1 MLKTK
6 KRLVSIGIPLLVILS
21 LVALAAPGKTQAA
34 QTWVARVTSD
44 CSSIDIE
51 LSTIYLYNDEHGR
64 DYFRMIVF
72 ESTGVEQLAN
82 FDAYIRQEN
91 SPTYWRTGPL
101 SGTPEDGLYHIEIW
115 DIDDDGERIRKLDD
129 VFHQCHTGSTWRR
142 ADEEEYEDDDE
153 DDEDDDDE
161 DDEDD
166 DEEDL
171 DDKYP
176 PPPNI
181 EVGCMVTV
189 PIATANPAPEPG
201 VVMVVWSYGTG
212 PLNTH
217 YHEATIQMEAG
228 EYLAD
233 YPVSVPCGVYI
244 LAFYQPFST
253 NEHYFLASQYS
264 PDLFGSMPDEDLDSP
279 SYYTHFPELAPP
291 VVEEENVSV
300 EAVDP

>member
-1 MLKTK
+1 MLQAK
-6 KRLVSIGIPLLVILS
+6 KRLAAIALPTLVLLLS
-21 LVALAAPGKTQAA
+21 LVALAAPGKSHAA
-34 QTWVARVTSD
+34 QTWIARVTSD
-44 CSSIDIE
+44 CSAVDIE
-51 LSTIYLYNDEHGR
+51 LSTVYLYNDEHGR

-101 SGTPEDGLYHIEIW
+101 PGTPEDGLYHIEIW

-129 VFHQCHTGSTWRR
+129 VFHQCHTGATWRS
-142 ADEEEYEDDDE
+142 DEERHNEDNDEDDDE
-153 DDEDDDDE
+153 DDEDEDE
-161 DDEDD
+161 
-166 DEEDL
+166 DEEDM

-176 PPPNI
+176 PRPNT
-181 EVGCMVTV
+181 EVMCKSIV
-189 PIATANPAPEPG
+189 PLTTANPAPEPG

-217 YHEATIQMEAG
+217 YHEATIQMAAG

-253 NEHYFLASQYS
+253 NEHYFLPSQYA

-279 SYYTHFPELAPP
+279 SYYTHFPEVAPP
-291 VVEEENVSV
+291 VEESAPVESP
-300 EAVDP
+300 DP